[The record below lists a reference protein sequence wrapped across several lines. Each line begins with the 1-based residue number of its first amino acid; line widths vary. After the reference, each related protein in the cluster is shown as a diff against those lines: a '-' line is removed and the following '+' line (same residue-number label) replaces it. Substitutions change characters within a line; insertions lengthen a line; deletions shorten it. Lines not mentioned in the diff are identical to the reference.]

1 MKPAR
6 SLYFSNYFNL
16 IKLQLELFYN
26 GHLRDIE
33 ESGHCREVERRLN
46 VCHVWT
52 VRQKKKKKMARVER

>member
-16 IKLQLELFYN
+16 IKLQLKLFYN

-52 VRQKKKKKMARVER
+52 VRQKKKKMAHVER